1 MIRLLMKKSLWKTR
15 KKKTMNKMCITSCV
29 DETYAPYVPLFKY
42 CVKKAYP
49 EYDCIVFG
57 MGNIDDTVMVDPL
70 ESNDSRFVPASMR
83 FLIGDGLLD
92 RYEYCLITDCD
103 ILIRRENPDI
113 IKQHKAHMLCN
124 NLKYY
129 DNVDHGDHMPGVHF
143 VTNEWWGKTEKARE
157 KHLEALKN
165 RNGMTAGMDEIML
178 KDIVMDCNMTVNKH
192 IMLWQTHG
200 IHLGRFR
207 NCNPAAVRFQPVE
220 LGFLDEL
227 LNDPMFM
234 ALMEIAQKKSEII
247 RKTWKNLMLVYELRN
262 KA

>member
-1 MIRLLMKKSLWKTR
+1 
-15 KKKTMNKMCITSCV
+15 MNKLCITTCV

-42 CVKKAYP
+42 CAKKAYP

-57 MGNIDDTVMVDPL
+57 IGDIDGTTKVEPP
-70 ESNDSRFVPASMR
+70 EHNDSRFVPASMR
-83 FLIGDGLLD
+83 FLVGDGVLD
-92 RYEYCLITDCD
+92 KYKYCLITDCD

-113 IKQHKAHMLCN
+113 IKQHVNHMLYN

-143 VTNEWWGKTEKARE
+143 VTQPWWIITKMARE
-157 KHLEALKN
+157 KQFEKLRN
-165 RNGMTAGMDEIML
+165 RNNMTAGMDEVML

-200 IHLGRFR
+200 LHLGRFR

-227 LNDPMFM
+227 LKDEEFM
-234 ALMEIAQKKSEII
+234 AMMDVARGKSEMIQ
-247 RKTWKNLMLVYELRN
+247 KVWNNLMMVRKLR
-262 KA
+262 